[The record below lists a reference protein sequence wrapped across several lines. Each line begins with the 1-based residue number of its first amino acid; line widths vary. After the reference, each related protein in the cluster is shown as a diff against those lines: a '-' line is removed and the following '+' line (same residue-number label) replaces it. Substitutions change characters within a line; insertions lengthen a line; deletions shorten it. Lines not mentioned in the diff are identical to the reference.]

1 MEHYIDDDMPVL
13 TDDTYNTEPQLRP
26 CEQRWRMAEFER
38 RLAIHLQSASLLL
51 QVWARLA
58 AARANGDDEAYLDT
72 YGMIDWET
80 VEHIK
85 AIAERDRRRA
95 MGAMWRI
102 QQHIGGYDAANWAHY
117 RSIMAN
123 TPPLRKPIIEDL
135 AKLRA
140 VPYLQTPETGDYTFV
155 A

>member
-1 MEHYIDDDMPVL
+1 MEYYIDDDMPTL
-13 TDDTYNTEPQLRP
+13 GDDTYNTEPPLRP
-26 CEQRWRMAEFER
+26 CEQRWRMSEFER
-38 RLAIHLQSASLLL
+38 RLTAHLQSAALLV
-51 QVWARLA
+51 QVWARMA
-58 AARANGDDEAYLDT
+58 HAQAEGETDAYLDT
-72 YGMIDWET
+72 YGTIDWET
-80 VEHIK
+80 VEQIK

-123 TPPLRKPIIEDL
+123 TPPLRKPVIDDL

-140 VPYLQTPETGDYTFV
+140 VPYLPVPDTDDYTLV
-155 A
+155 M

>member
-13 TDDTYNTEPQLRP
+13 TDDTYNTEPTLRP
-26 CEQRWRMAEFER
+26 CEQRWRMSEFDR
-38 RLAIHLQSASLLL
+38 LLAIHLQSASLLL
-51 QVWARLA
+51 QVWARLV

-123 TPPLRKPIIEDL
+123 TPPLHKADLNDL

-140 VPYLQTPETGDYTFV
+140 VPYLRTPETGDYTFV
-155 A
+155 D

>member
-13 TDDTYNTEPQLRP
+13 TDDTYNTEPPLRP

-38 RLAIHLQSASLLL
+38 RLAAHLQSASLLL
-51 QVWARLA
+51 QVWARLV

-123 TPPLRKPIIEDL
+123 TPPLHKADLNDL

-155 A
+155 V

>member
-13 TDDTYNTEPQLRP
+13 TDDTYNTEPTLRP
-26 CEQRWRMAEFER
+26 CEQRWRMSEFDR
-38 RLAIHLQSASLLL
+38 LLAIHLQSASLLL
-51 QVWARLA
+51 QVWARLV
-58 AARANGDDEAYLDT
+58 AARANGDDAAYLDT

-123 TPPLRKPIIEDL
+123 TPPLHKADL
-135 AKLRA
+135 NDLDKLRA
-140 VPYLQTPETGDYTFV
+140 VPYLRTPDTGDYTFV